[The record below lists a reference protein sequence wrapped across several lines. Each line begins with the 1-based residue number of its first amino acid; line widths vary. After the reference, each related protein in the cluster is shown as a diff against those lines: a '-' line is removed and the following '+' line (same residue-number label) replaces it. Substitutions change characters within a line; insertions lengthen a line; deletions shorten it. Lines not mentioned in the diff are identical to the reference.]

1 MTVHNDND
9 QMHIHSAGY
18 SKMRNT
24 AIMATK
30 DVPEHLCCAW
40 QTTF

>member
-1 MTVHNDND
+1 MSVQND
-9 QMHIHSAGY
+9 QTHTRSAGY

-24 AIMATK
+24 ASMATNN
-30 DVPEHLCCAW
+30 VPEHLCCAW